1 MMKYKISNKK
11 RFTITLVC
19 LCLILLISV
28 GGTLAYLSAS
38 GGSVKNIF
46 TPSQVTTFVEETL
59 TNGQKSDIKV
69 RNTGNTMAY
78 IRVAVVQNWVDAS
91 GNIIPGELPTLPEL
105 AEGWKLGDDGF
116 YYYTSEVA
124 AKSSTTKLFKT
135 AITETGAP
143 AGTHLQVA
151 ILAEGI
157 QSQGTDGTNSAVVDA
172 WGVDPSSL

>member
-1 MMKYKISNKK
+1 MSKIRIINKK
-11 RFTITLVC
+11 RFIVSVIC
-19 LCLILLISV
+19 IVLILTSV
-28 GGTLAYLSAS
+28 GGTVAFLQTHGLSIT
-38 GGSVKNIF
+38 NIF
-46 TPSQVTTFVEETL
+46 KPASVTTEVLETL

-69 RNTGNTMAY
+69 RNTGNTTAY

-91 GNIIPGELPTLPEL
+91 GSIIPGELPTLPEL

-124 AKSSTTKLFKT
+124 AKNSTTKLFNT